1 MKNILLPTDFSENS
15 WNAIKYALTFFKDLN
30 CNFYLLHVNRLSNLI
45 TADSPYIPT
54 QEIIENVYLK
64 PAKKQ
69 LKEVLKRISKEF
81 PDNKNHKFYTIAEY
95 SFLIDSIRRYVE
107 DRKIDFIVMGTKG
120 ASGLKERIMGS
131 NTGDVVT
138 KVKCS
143 TIAVPEKAKYTEIKE
158 IAFATDFDLS
168 YGINTLQPILE
179 ILLNTKSSLRI
190 LHIIKKGEELNS
202 QQKQDRDFLKD
213 IFNGSELNFHSL
225 TNKKV
230 EEAIQCFVESRE
242 IDLMV
247 MVAKDLNYFQQ
258 ILFHSKVEKISY
270 HTNIPFLV
278 LHE

>member
-190 LHIIKKGEELNS
+190 VHIIKKGEELNS